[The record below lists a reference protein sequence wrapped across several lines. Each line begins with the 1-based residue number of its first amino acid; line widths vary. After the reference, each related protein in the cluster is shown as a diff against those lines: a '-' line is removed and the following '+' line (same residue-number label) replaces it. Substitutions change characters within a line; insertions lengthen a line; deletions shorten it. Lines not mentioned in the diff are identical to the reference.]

1 MAWWS
6 GKGSAGGVRR
16 PGFQAHLRHSF
27 ACMNSDESLFHQQ
40 AHVLPLWNEGVGLYK
55 LAKVPSHLLHLRNC
69 VCHGHRLF
77 KSVCMGCRQLIWMIL
92 STLPLNIEWGP
103 PETAGA
109 VCKTD
114 SARKGSKVDC
124 RLWVWGLR
132 LNLRD
137 LNRGLKNRRRIKRPW
152 CETKKAELCMPLWW
166 YLPVL
171 DKITSVE

>member
-1 MAWWS
+1 
-6 GKGSAGGVRR
+6 
-16 PGFQAHLRHSF
+16 
-27 ACMNSDESLFHQQ
+27 
-40 AHVLPLWNEGVGLYK
+40 
-55 LAKVPSHLLHLRNC
+55 
-69 VCHGHRLF
+69 
-77 KSVCMGCRQLIWMIL
+77 MGCRQLIWMIL

-137 LNRGLKNRRRIKRPW
+137 LNRGLKNRRRIK
-152 CETKKAELCMPLWW
+152 
-166 YLPVL
+166 
-171 DKITSVE
+171 